1 MNGFLKAFLGVL
13 AFCAAIVGALAIID
27 RITAKNRIENDY
39 LDCSEDSPEQEE
51 KEE

>member
-27 RITAKNRIENDY
+27 RITAKNRIKNDY
-39 LDCSEDSPEQEE
+39 LDCNEDSPEQDEE
-51 KEE
+51 E